1 VAVALIYYSSI
12 QIILLPLIIILNYVL
27 LSKILVSKTFW
38 QITSKMIKPS
48 LWLIIM
54 YGYAYTALLM
64 FSIPIALFV
73 AVSIVI
79 AVAYGAIL
87 YQDIRPEPKVI
98 IDNILSVLFI
108 VFGLSLA
115 SLMLAFWQW
124 PTVVVMA
131 LVWLVMFFTA
141 LSWLLDFTDKPYLIS
156 SIWALISV
164 EIFWITSRWINLY
177 QIPNTSLLLSQAA
190 LILSALAYGFGGLYY
205 HFKNKTL
212 KRSLLFEYIGVTT
225 AVFITLMLLSK
236 WSVAV

>member
-1 VAVALIYYSSI
+1 
-12 QIILLPLIIILNYVL
+12 
-27 LSKILVSKTFW
+27 
-38 QITSKMIKPS
+38 
-48 LWLIIM
+48 M